1 MINRRRDSG
10 QSTSTPTHLETK
22 QAEPPILISF
32 WDLVGSE
39 RDDRVI
45 PGSLLELEAST
56 NMLSPQEDSSG
67 GINRKI
73 IEVDLTADSSI
84 SSPEVSLVGG
94 QKSKSVRKS
103 RKEEFRLAE
112 EVEDNNLNNL
122 SKLFNRNFLAELT
135 TEDTWMDRLRRV
147 IERKD
152 LN

>member
-22 QAEPPILISF
+22 QAEPTRLISF

-39 RDDRVI
+39 RDDQVI

-56 NMLSPQEDSSG
+56 NMLSPEEVSSG
-67 GINRKI
+67 GINRKV
-73 IEVDLTADSSI
+73 IEVDLTADSSV

-103 RKEEFRLAE
+103 RK
-112 EVEDNNLNNL
+112 
-122 SKLFNRNFLAELT
+122 
-135 TEDTWMDRLRRV
+135 
-147 IERKD
+147 
-152 LN
+152 

>member
-1 MINRRRDSG
+1 MINRRRDLG

-22 QAEPPILISF
+22 QAKPQRLISF

-73 IEVDLTADSSI
+73 IEVDLTEDSSI

-94 QKSKSVRKS
+94 S
-103 RKEEFRLAE
+103 RVFE
-112 EVEDNNLNNL
+112 
-122 SKLFNRNFLAELT
+122 SP
-135 TEDTWMDRLRRV
+135 
-147 IERKD
+147 ERKNSD
-152 LN
+152 